1 MTLETRLRLN
11 YLLSQYKTKYEKYY
25 SKEDFEYVVGS
36 FISKFESR
44 ESVGTL
50 LLQAYEECGLSE
62 ELSVNI
68 YGNFINHLKNDCDI
82 NVDLLE
88 VGCGVIPS
96 LAKSLKKIQ
105 TSGTITVIDP
115 LVKIPEYGDL
125 RIINGAFTEQTDVS
139 EYKLIYGTFTCGA
152 TSAMIYSSF
161 QNDIDLYL
169 ALCGCATGRLYL
181 DYYEYLY
188 DLEDTL
194 ETLSNKTGRNFDIF
208 EYSDL
213 PYPLIKTYR

>member
-1 MTLETRLRLN
+1 MTLETHLRLN

-25 SKEDFEYVVGS
+25 SKSDLEYVMKNFVNR
-36 FISKFESR
+36 FEDR
-44 ESVGTL
+44 DCINNL

-62 ELSVNI
+62 ELSVNL
-68 YGNFINHLKNDCDI
+68 YGSFINHIRTDCDI
-82 NVDLLE
+82 NGDLLE

-125 RIINGAFTEQTDVS
+125 RIINGTFTEQTDVS
-139 EYKLIYGTFTCGA
+139 KYKLIYGTFPCEA
-152 TSAMIYSSF
+152 TSAMIHSSYE
-161 QNDIDLYL
+161 NDVDLYL
-169 ALCGCATGRLYL
+169 ALCGCADGKLYL
-181 DYYEYLY
+181 DYYEYLF
-188 DLEDTL
+188 DLEDTM